1 MFSKKSSK
9 VRFDIKQFLF
19 VFPAFLSVIPM
30 LYVVYIIDTDPM
42 REKTV
47 RGSASRCI
55 YAL

>member
-1 MFSKKSSK
+1 MFSKKSSN

-30 LYVVYIIDTDPM
+30 LYVVYVIDTDPT

-47 RGSASRCI
+47 RGSTSRCI